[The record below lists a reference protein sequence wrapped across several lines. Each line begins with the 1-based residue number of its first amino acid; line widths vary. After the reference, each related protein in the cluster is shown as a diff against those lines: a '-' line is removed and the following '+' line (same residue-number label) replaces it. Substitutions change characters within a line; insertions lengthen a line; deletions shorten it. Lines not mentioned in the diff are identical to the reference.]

1 MHESEVVKVAVF
13 RLRELAAQMES
24 LAAQATSEELREVLR
39 SVSEAVRDQE
49 RQISNL
55 VDE

>member
-1 MHESEVVKVAVF
+1 
-13 RLRELAAQMES
+13 MES

-55 VDE
+55 VEE